1 MWVIVF
7 ALLVTVAAVTIAI
20 DLRDERRKT
29 RKIAELEAALQEKN
43 VLLQQKTT
51 VKHAE

>member
-1 MWVIVF
+1 MLEIVF
-7 ALLVTVAAVTIAI
+7 ILCVVGAAVTIAI

-51 VKHAE
+51 V